1 MPAGKTVPKGSSGL
15 GTEPFG
21 NGQLQVTYNGK
32 GLYTF
37 YQDVGSTVYGNG
49 VGGFRVA
56 QVL

>member
-1 MPAGKTVPKGSSGL
+1 
-15 GTEPFG
+15 
-21 NGQLQVTYNGK
+21 VTYNGK